1 MMIKLLSFLLFFSLI
16 IPLNSCQKKP
26 SSIDNSISNND
37 KLISITDASN
47 TVLKIK
53 QIPQKIVCLHL
64 SCIDIL
70 TELNHPPVAVH
81 HALLSL
87 AQSDIYFGEAA
98 KNILPIGGYGEP
110 NLEQLLKIKPD
121 LIIGHMA
128 SYGNQ
133 RETLSSIAPLFLIE
147 VETYQ
152 DALNN
157 LETFA
162 NLLNKQEEFTKAKSN
177 FLDKINSYKNQATK
191 DKTVLVTNGTE
202 GNFFIATQESLVG
215 SLLSELAQYPWT
227 VGNNISSAINWI
239 NLSSEEILQVNPDV
253 IFVLVKSPSP
263 DLLNKLKKDSFWKQL
278 KAVKNNQIYALE
290 DEKIGGLTTG
300 TKSLSAFADEIMP
313 LLYPQL

>member
-16 IPLNSCQKKP
+16 IPLNSCQKQP

-47 TVLKIK
+47 TVLKFK

-81 HALLSL
+81 NALLSL
-87 AQSDIYFGEAA
+87 AQSDIYFGEAG
-98 KNILPIGGYGEP
+98 KNILPIGGYGEL

-121 LIIGHMA
+121 LIIGHIA

-133 RETLSSIAPLFLIE
+133 RKTLSSIAPLFLIE

-215 SLLSELAQYPWT
+215 SLLVELAQYPWT
-227 VGNNISSAINWI
+227 VGDNISSAINWI

-263 DLLNKLKKDSFWKQL
+263 DLLNKLKKDSFWKEL
-278 KAVKNNQIYALE
+278 KAVKNNQVYALE
-290 DEKIGGLTTG
+290 DKKIGGLTTG

-313 LLYPQL
+313 LLYPHL